1 MLNIDSIIGNMDMNG
16 KDSAKRYIACLL
28 ICLVVALCGG
38 CRFGWPPQK
47 QDAVSQ
53 PSPVA
58 LKLYRQAVAAYQAE
72 EYATADKRFTD
83 LRRRNMDRGLDRMA
97 LYGLACTRLMLAQTP
112 KEYRQALALWEN
124 WVEMTQQDYQ
134 SESPMLLDPL
144 IREKMLFSNIPL
156 TPLGNGEIDPE
167 PKVAQWML
175 INAASEL
182 GRVKR
187 KLAVAEKTALKRKKR
202 IGALEK
208 KIAELQRQIKALET
222 IDQKIQKKKSAI
234 PSADTPAQP

>member
-1 MLNIDSIIGNMDMNG
+1 MNR
-16 KDSAKRYIACLL
+16 KDFAKRYIAVLL
-28 ICLVVALCGG
+28 ICLVVTLCGG
-38 CRFGWPPQK
+38 CRFGWPPYK

-58 LKLYRQAVAAYQAE
+58 LKLYRQAVAAYQAG

-83 LRRRNMDRGLDRMA
+83 LRKRNMDMGLDRMA
-97 LYGLACTRLMLAQTP
+97 LYGLTCTRLMQAETP
-112 KEYRQALALWEN
+112 KEYRAALALWEN
-124 WVEMTQQDYQ
+124 WVQLTQQDYQ
-134 SESPMLLDPL
+134 SESPVLLDPL

-156 TPLGNGEIDPE
+156 TPMGNSEIDPE
-167 PKVAQWML
+167 PKVARWML
-175 INAASEL
+175 INAANEL
-182 GRVKR
+182 GRVKN
-187 KLAVAEKTALKRKKR
+187 KLAATKKAAQKQKKR

-208 KIAELQRQIKALET
+208 KIAELKRQIEALET

>member
-1 MLNIDSIIGNMDMNG
+1 MNR
-16 KDSAKRYIACLL
+16 KDSAKPYLAGIL
-28 ICLVVALCGG
+28 ICLVVTLCGG

-53 PSPVA
+53 PSPLS
-58 LKLYRQAVAAYQAE
+58 LKLYRQAVAAYQAG
-72 EYATADKRFTD
+72 EYATADKRFAD
-83 LRRRNMDRGLDRMA
+83 LRKRNMDKVLDRMA
-97 LYGLACTRLMLAQTP
+97 LYGLACTRLMRAETP

-124 WVEMTQQDYQ
+124 WVQLTQQDYQ

-156 TPLGNGEIDPE
+156 TPIGNSEIDPE
-167 PKVAQWML
+167 PKVGQWML
-175 INAASEL
+175 INAANEL
-182 GRVKR
+182 GRVKS
-187 KLAVAEKTALKRKKR
+187 KLAATEKTAQKRKKR

-234 PSADTPAQP
+234 PSADAPSQP

>member
-1 MLNIDSIIGNMDMNG
+1 MNP
-16 KDSAKRYIACLL
+16 KDSTKRYIAVLL
-28 ICLVVALCGG
+28 ICLVVTLFGG

-72 EYATADKRFTD
+72 EYATADKRFSD
-83 LRRRNMDRGLDRMA
+83 LRKLNMHQGLDRMA
-97 LYGLACTRLMLAQTP
+97 LYGLACTHLMRAETP
-112 KEYRQALALWEN
+112 MEYRKALALWEN
-124 WVEMTQQDYQ
+124 WVQLTQQDYQ
-134 SESPMLLDPL
+134 SENPMLLDPL

-156 TPLGNGEIDPE
+156 TPMGNGEIDPE

-175 INAASEL
+175 INAANEL
-182 GRVKR
+182 GRLKG
-187 KLAVAEKTALKRKKR
+187 KLAATEKTALKRKKR

-208 KIAELQRQIKALET
+208 KIVELQRQIKALET
-222 IDQKIQKKKSAI
+222 IDQKIQIKKSAI
-234 PSADTPAQP
+234 PSADTPSQP

>member
-1 MLNIDSIIGNMDMNG
+1 MNR
-16 KDSAKRYIACLL
+16 KDSAKPYLAGIL
-28 ICLVVALCGG
+28 ICLVVTLCGG

-53 PSPVA
+53 PSPLS
-58 LKLYRQAVAAYQAE
+58 LKLYRQAVAAYQAG
-72 EYATADKRFTD
+72 EYATADKRFAD
-83 LRRRNMDRGLDRMA
+83 LRKRNMDKVLDRMA
-97 LYGLACTRLMLAQTP
+97 LYGLACTRLMRAETP

-124 WVEMTQQDYQ
+124 WVQLTQQDYQ

-156 TPLGNGEIDPE
+156 TPIGNSEIDPE
-167 PKVAQWML
+167 PKVGQWML
-175 INAASEL
+175 INAANEL
-182 GRVKR
+182 GRVKS
-187 KLAVAEKTALKRKKR
+187 KLAATEKTAQKRKKR

-234 PSADTPAQP
+234 PSADVPSQP

>member
-1 MLNIDSIIGNMDMNG
+1 MDMNR
-16 KDSAKRYIACLL
+16 KDTAKRYISVLL
-28 ICLVVALCGG
+28 ICLVVTLCGG

-83 LRRRNMDRGLDRMA
+83 LRKRNMDAGLDRMA
-97 LYGLACTRLMLAQTP
+97 LFGLACTRLMRAETP
-112 KEYRQALALWEN
+112 KEYRAALALWEN
-124 WVEMTQQDYQ
+124 WVQLTQQDYQ

-156 TPLGNGEIDPE
+156 TPTGNGEIDPE

-175 INAASEL
+175 INAANEL
-182 GRVKR
+182 GRVKS
-187 KLAVAEKTALKRKKR
+187 KLAATEKTALKRKKR
-202 IGALEK
+202 IGALER

-234 PSADTPAQP
+234 PSADTPSKP

>member
-1 MLNIDSIIGNMDMNG
+1 MNG
-16 KDSAKRYIACLL
+16 KETAKRYIACLL
-28 ICLVVALCGG
+28 ICLVVALCDG

-47 QDAVSQ
+47 QDAVTQ

-58 LKLYRQAVAAYQAE
+58 LKLYRQAVAAYQAG

-83 LRRRNMDRGLDRMA
+83 LRKRNMDMGLDRMA
-97 LYGLACTRLMLAQTP
+97 LYGLACTRLMRAKTP

-124 WVEMTQQDYQ
+124 WVQMTQQDYQ
-134 SESPMLLDPL
+134 NESPMLLDPL

-156 TPLGNGEIDPE
+156 TPPGNGEIDPE
-167 PKVAQWML
+167 PKVSQWML
-175 INAASEL
+175 INAANEL
-182 GRVKR
+182 GRVKS
-187 KLAVAEKTALKRKKR
+187 KLAATEETALKRKKR

-208 KIAELQRQIKALET
+208 EIAELQRQIKALET

-234 PSADTPAQP
+234 PSADAPAQP